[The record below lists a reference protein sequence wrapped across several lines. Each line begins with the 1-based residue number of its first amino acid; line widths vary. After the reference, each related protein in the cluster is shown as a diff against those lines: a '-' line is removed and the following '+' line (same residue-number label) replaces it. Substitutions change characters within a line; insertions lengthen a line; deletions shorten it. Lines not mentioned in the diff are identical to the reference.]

1 MQQKERKGTKIW
13 KEVKL
18 PFFAGDMIS
27 YAENPKDAINILEG
41 LIKEFSKN
49 VDYEINTRIRYISI
63 Y

>member
-1 MQQKERKGTKIW
+1 
-13 KEVKL
+13 
-18 PFFAGDMIS
+18 MIS